1 MSEKEQSQIRDIEI
15 TDPNSDPKNWSEDE
29 NDDFYGLIA
38 TLLKIDMRLNPLLY
52 KKPTTSESYESNQ
65 NIRNSNHTSQSK

>member
-1 MSEKEQSQIRDIEI
+1 MSERKQNKTIEVKI
-15 TDPNSDPKNWSEDE
+15 TDPNLDHKNWSEDE
-29 NDDFYGLIA
+29 SNDFYGLIA

-65 NIRNSNHTSQSK
+65 NIRNPNHTSQSK